1 LNVRLARALLV
12 ASVFAALAC
21 GEPERARD
29 VGETA
34 AALRPDS
41 PNTDELPP
49 VFGPG
54 EKVETFDSKAG
65 AFRVHFSKQGPNAV
79 PSADADGDK
88 VPDYVQLVAAEYD
101 EVGDF
106 YAKELGFE
114 RPPSDE
120 SVPNDNG
127 GDAHFDVYLVD
138 FSTSSDG
145 SFRAELCTSPS
156 ATRCPGY
163 MKQENDFLGHN
174 YASLSLATRIL
185 ASHEYFH
192 AVQAGYDAKAGANI
206 NEGTAVWASEQYDPS
221 LEDLEGFVAGYLD
234 RPDRGLGQEPI
245 GPVDAF
251 SYGSSLFFQFLSERH
266 DRAIVRKLWEGL
278 RDDVGAEGPE
288 ATWVHALDAVLKNAY
303 DSSIADAFAEFSRWN
318 LFTAGRADPER
329 AYESGRMYPELK
341 TKSVSLPF
349 HDDAPRIFPLAAKF
363 YSARASKS
371 GTIALAVAS
380 DAALEGVRLLLA
392 REDGSQIAELAE
404 AAATDEAS
412 VKLEG
417 VRAGDTIFAAVLNT
431 KLAGDSQRPEVCLGA
446 PSDVEAC
453 AGKGEKP
460 DAGESD
466 QPKGAAKGKSDGGCS
481 VIAAPGARGIAA
493 PAGWLLLAV
502 ALTCRSRLRRRRA
515 GNRSPASRSASSGSS
530 NSPACRPSCSSR
542 RS

>member
-1 LNVRLARALLV
+1 VRAARALLV

-21 GEPERARD
+21 GEPERARE
-29 VGETA
+29 VAEAA

-49 VFGPG
+49 VFAPG
-54 EKVETFDSKAG
+54 EKVETFDSRGG
-65 AFRVHFSKQGPNAV
+65 AFRIHFSKQGPNAV
-79 PSADADGDK
+79 PTTDADGDGL
-88 VPDYVQLVAAEYD
+88 PDYVQLVAAEYD
-101 EVGDF
+101 KVGDF

-114 RPPSDE
+114 RPPSDD

-127 GDAHFDVYLVD
+127 GDARFDVYLVD

-163 MKQENDFLGHN
+163 MKQENDFKGHN

-206 NEGTAVWASEQYDPS
+206 NEGTAVWASEQYDPT

-251 SYGSSLFFQFLSERH
+251 SYGSSLFFQFLSERYE
-266 DRAIVRKLWEGL
+266 RAVVRKLWEAL
-278 RDDVGAEGPE
+278 RDDVGAGGPE
-288 ATWVHALDAVLKNAY
+288 ASWMHALDAVLKDGY
-303 DSSIADAFAEFSRWN
+303 GSSIADAFAEFSRWN
-318 LFTAGRADPER
+318 LFTAGRADAER
-329 AYESGRMYPELK
+329 AYDNGGMYPELK
-341 TKSVSLPF
+341 TKSVSVPF
-349 HDDAPRIFPLAAKF
+349 RDDAPRIFPLAAKF
-363 YSARASKS
+363 YSARAPKS
-371 GTIALAVAS
+371 GAITLAVGA

-392 REDGSQIAELAE
+392 RESDGQIAELAE
-404 AAATDEAS
+404 AVATDQS
-412 VKLEG
+412 SLKLEG

-431 KLAGDSQRPEVCLGA
+431 QTEGESQRPDVCLGA
-446 PSDVEAC
+446 LSDVKAC
-453 AGKGEKP
+453 AGSGSRDES
-460 DAGESD
+460 DAGED
-466 QPKGAAKGKSDGGCS
+466 DDAKDAAKKSEGGCS
-481 VIAAPGARGIAA
+481 VAASAHSQAA
-493 PAGWLLLAV
+493 AWLLLA
-502 ALTCRSRLRRRRA
+502 AGLTCHRRLLRRRA
-515 GNRSPASRSASSGSS
+515 GTRNRAPRSASSESS
-530 NSPACRPSCSSR
+530 SSPACRPSCSRR